1 MAGTRLRCR
10 KGPNVCSSSGPE
22 VVVDL
27 GLACLYNHA
36 FWVSVQ
42 YCTPGT
48 PVQVETQTVIIRHG
62 PQNGVGRARS

>member
-42 YCTPGT
+42 YCTLLPA
-48 PVQVETQTVIIRHG
+48 VQVETQTVIMWQC
-62 PQNGVGRARS
+62 PQNDVDRARS